1 MVAFTPGWAL
11 FGARL
16 TGRVKAK
23 HKVSQGTRTPVSWV
37 KVLGLLNFFQLLI
50 TVTYTLSPVSLATV
64 TYCCFLSLLH
74 CLRCFS
80 HKVM

>member
-37 KVLGLLNFFQLLI
+37 KVLGLI
-50 TVTYTLSPVSLATV
+50 APPT
-64 TYCCFLSLLH
+64 
-74 CLRCFS
+74 
-80 HKVM
+80 